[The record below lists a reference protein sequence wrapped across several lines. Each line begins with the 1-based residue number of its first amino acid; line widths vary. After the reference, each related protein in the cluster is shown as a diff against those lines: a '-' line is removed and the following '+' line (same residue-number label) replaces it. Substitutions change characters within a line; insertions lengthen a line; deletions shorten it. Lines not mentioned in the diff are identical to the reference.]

1 MLAAPLHAP
10 PKGWEMPDV
19 VLVRKHYPKYR
30 KKKHDRTWKLK
41 SIAKDA
47 PDVPGIGV
55 GLAPD
60 TDAGKPAV
68 TSSIYSDP
76 DLTRTLT
83 LQATPL

>member
-1 MLAAPLHAP
+1 
-10 PKGWEMPDV
+10 MPDV

-41 SIAKDA
+41 SIAKDT

-60 TDAGKPAV
+60 TEAGKRDLELFMRALLPPLQLRRTPATIALANTV
-68 TSSIYSDP
+68 EGMFS
-76 DLTRTLT
+76 
-83 LQATPL
+83 